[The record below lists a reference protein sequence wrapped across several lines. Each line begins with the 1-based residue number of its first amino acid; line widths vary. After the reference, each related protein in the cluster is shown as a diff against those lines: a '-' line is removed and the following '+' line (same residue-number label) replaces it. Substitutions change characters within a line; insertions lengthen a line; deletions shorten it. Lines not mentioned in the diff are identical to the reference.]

1 MYHNF
6 LIHSSTNGHL
16 TTLSLWSLDR
26 PWTPSISFC
35 TPCFSAPWF
44 LVFRTCLTP
53 CPRAFAHA
61 VEIVAQVCLTFCD
74 SMDPPGS
81 SVHGISRQEC
91 WSGLPFPPSGDLPD
105 PGTEPLAPA
114 LQADSLPSEPWCTC
128 CYFCLETL
136 YGIWCMV
143 SLPVWCMVSDHFG
156 EM

>member
-136 YGIWCMV
+136 YGI
-143 SLPVWCMVSDHFG
+143 
-156 EM
+156 